1 MNTAACDPMIED
13 YFSELEAKMSDLPA
27 ADRQEFT
34 RELRA
39 HVLDRL
45 EQIAVA
51 SEADCRSV
59 LKALGTP
66 EEIARQYRLE
76 RIMSRSAW
84 RTSPLAILRTTSRW
98 ALTGVQGFV
107 VFMIAFTGYAFA
119 AGFYLGAL
127 LKPFFPRNVGFFV
140 GRQGLNLAAWPEPQ
154 GVAVLDS
161 YFIPLSVLL
170 GFLFTLGTGAHSLH
184 HATSWKVEAE
194 DLKVPLL
201 HLRQSI
207 PGSPEFRHLL
217 GRAQRDAGKGVQRR
231 EGPADPHIVFRKVVD

>member
-1 MNTAACDPMIED
+1 MNTAACNPMIED
-13 YFSELEAKMSDLPA
+13 YFSQLDAKMSDLPA
-27 ADRQEFT
+27 ADRQEFA

-45 EQIAVA
+45 EQITLA

-76 RIMSRSAW
+76 RIMSRSVW
-84 RTSPLAILRTTSRW
+84 KTSPLAILRTTSRW
-98 ALTGVQGFV
+98 ALSGIQGFL
-107 VFMIAFTGYAFA
+107 VFMAAFTGYAFA
-119 AGFYLGAL
+119 ASFYLGAL

-140 GRQGLNLAAWPEPQ
+140 GRDGLNLAGWPLPH

-170 GFLFTLGTGAHSLH
+170 GFLFTLGTTALI
-184 HATSWKVEAE
+184 
-194 DLKVPLL
+194 
-201 HLRQSI
+201 RSI
-207 PGSPEFRHLL
+207 MRH
-217 GRAQRDAGKGVQRR
+217 AGKLKQK
-231 EGPADPHIVFRKVVD
+231 I